1 VNLGWLLRLLNGIRR
16 FSHLHD
22 IVPGGLVII
31 PPNTF
36 FVSFVATTKM
46 QSSGTISF
54 RNERKKE
61 RLTAARKKHRKWRAT
76 KTANFAASFKPL
88 LVCFFWEKKTKKNRQ
103 RKQCG
108 ESTSKKRDLQSTR
121 ACLPKRKL
129 PERKPGLTQGEFFHN
144 ETKWASNRYN
154 YLRFLAAMC
163 FFLRPRHH

>member
-1 VNLGWLLRLLNGIRR
+1 MNLSWLLRLLNGIRR

-88 LVCFFWEKKTKKNRQ
+88 LVCFFWGKKNKKKPPKETVWWKHKQKTWSSINKSLPSKEKVARTQTRPHTRRILPQ
-103 RKQCG
+103 RDKM
-108 ESTSKKRDLQSTR
+108 SIK
-121 ACLPKRKL
+121 
-129 PERKPGLTQGEFFHN
+129 
-144 ETKWASNRYN
+144 
-154 YLRFLAAMC
+154 
-163 FFLRPRHH
+163 